1 MIATVVII
9 GLPRRRSDRRICLPM
24 QEMQEMRVPPL
35 GGEDFPGE
43 GNGNPLQY
51 SCLGNPIDRGAWPAT
66 VRGVAESDR
75 TDQLTLCFS
84 FNPIHREA
92 MNSCGACAL
101 RRAARAV
108 QHCAHLKMFVYV
120 CRCWV
125 CRCEGFPSLG
135 KLVGVCGLLI
145 AVASLVAEHGL

>member
-1 MIATVVII
+1 MFNSTSLSPVAQ
-9 GLPRRRSDRRICLPM
+9 LAKNCLQCRRPGFNTWVRK
-24 QEMQEMRVPPL
+24 
-35 GGEDFPGE
+35 DFPGE